1 MVGKKVPVAESIE
14 ISFSEPTETITTVSL
29 ATEINEDL
37 TQDELDTLY
46 GVGLLGIAEQEEAE
60 AIATEVQAQ
69 LPELNPKQIEL
80 GLQFATKLLGEDYE
94 IPSYKLADI
103 QSQIIDWNI
112 QRNNID
118 YDEASELDMY
128 ASEAKEEIDAEGN
141 IDEIIDSLCDRFVVF
156 TGSLAKSGYA
166 NKGLSEAMLINY
178 EEYKKIP
185 KRVKSLGYCFRK
197 AMKECLAEINSR
209 EQDPIQAEEWAKNG
223 ASLKWEKNRSQNPD
237 TLYKADYTKALI
249 CKDCDGKER

>member
-1 MVGKKVPVAESIE
+1 MAKY
-14 ISFSEPTETITTVSL
+14 L
-29 ATEINEDL
+29 TEINEDL

-60 AIATEVQAQ
+60 AIATVSIAQ

-94 IPSYKLADI
+94 IPNYKLADI

-112 QRNNID
+112 CKNNID
-118 YDEASELDMY
+118 YDEVSELDMY
-128 ASEAKEEIDAEGN
+128 ASEAQEEIDAEGN
-141 IDEIIDSLCDRFVVF
+141 IYEIIDSLCDRYVVF

-178 EEYKKIP
+178 EEFKKIP

-197 AMKECLAEINSR
+197 AMAECLAEINSR
-209 EQDPIQAEEWAKNG
+209 EQDPQQAKDWAENG
-223 ASLKWEKNRSQNPD
+223 ASGKWEKWAQQSPD
-237 TLYKADYTKALI
+237 TLYKADYSKALL
-249 CKDCDGKER
+249 CKDCDGKEG

>member
-1 MVGKKVPVAESIE
+1 MAEYLTDEE
-14 ISFSEPTETITTVSL
+14 ID
-29 ATEINEDL
+29 A
-37 TQDELDTLY
+37 
-46 GVGLLGIAEQEEAE
+46 LLEIAEQGELPNAQAE
-60 AIATEVQAQ
+60 
-69 LPELNPKQIEL
+69 LPDLNPKQIEL
-80 GLQFATKLLGEDYE
+80 GLQLATKLLGEDYE
-94 IPSYKLADI
+94 IPTYKLAEI

-128 ASEAKEEIDAEGN
+128 ASEAQEEIDADGD
-141 IDEIIDSLCDRFVVF
+141 IHEIIDSLCDKFVLF
-156 TGSLAKSGYA
+156 TGALAKSGYA
-166 NKGLSEAMLINY
+166 NKGLSEAMLVNY

-209 EQDPIQAEEWAKNG
+209 EQDLEQAKEWAKNG
-223 ASLKWEKNRSQNPD
+223 ASGKWQKRLDQNPD

-249 CKDCDGKER
+249 CKDCDGKEG

>member
-1 MVGKKVPVAESIE
+1 MAYKKVPVIESVE
-14 ISFSEPTETITTVSL
+14 VSFSEPTETLSTLSV
-29 ATEINEDL
+29 AT
-37 TQDELDTLY
+37 
-46 GVGLLGIAEQEEAE
+46 
-60 AIATEVQAQ
+60 Q
-69 LPELNPKQIEL
+69 LPDLNPKQIEL

-94 IPSYKLADI
+94 IPAYKLADI

-112 QRNNID
+112 KRNNID
-118 YDEASELDMY
+118 YDEASELAMY
-128 ASEAKEEIDAEGN
+128 ASEAQEEIDAEGN

-166 NKGLSEAMLINY
+166 NKGLSEAMLVNY

-223 ASLKWEKNRSQNPD
+223 ASSKWEKNRSQSPD
-237 TLYKADYTKALI
+237 TLYKADYTKAVI
-249 CKDCDGKER
+249 CKDCGGKEE

>member
-1 MVGKKVPVAESIE
+1 MAEILIE
-14 ISFSEPTETITTVSL
+14 D
-29 ATEINEDL
+29 EINDIIHGSES
-37 TQDELDTLY
+37 
-46 GVGLLGIAEQEEAE
+46 VSV
-60 AIATEVQAQ
+60 ATQ
-69 LPELNPKQIEL
+69 LPDLNPKQIEL

-94 IPSYKLADI
+94 IPTYKLAEI

-118 YDEASELDMY
+118 YNEASELDMY
-128 ASEAKEEIDAEGN
+128 ASEAKEEIDANGD
-141 IDEIIDSLCDRFVVF
+141 IHEIIDANCDKFILF
-156 TGSLAKSGYA
+156 TGALAKSGYT
-166 NKGLSEAMLINY
+166 NKGLSEAMLVNY

-209 EQDPIQAEEWAKNG
+209 EQAPLQAEEWAKNG
-223 ASLKWEKNRSQNPD
+223 ASGKWEKNRSQNPD

-249 CKDCDGKER
+249 CKDCDGKEG

>member
-14 ISFSEPTETITTVSL
+14 ISFSEPTETIATASL

-37 TQDELDTLY
+37 TQEELDTLL
-46 GVGLLGIAEQEEAE
+46 GIALLGIAQQEEAE
-60 AIATEVQAQ
+60 SIVTEVQAQ

-80 GLQFATKLLGEDYE
+80 GLQLATKLLGEDYE
-94 IPSYKLADI
+94 IPNYKLADI

-112 QRNNID
+112 FRNNID

-128 ASEAKEEIDAEGN
+128 ASEAKEEIDAEGD
-141 IDEIIDSLCDRFVVF
+141 IDEIIDSLCDRYTVF
-156 TGSLAKSGYA
+156 TGSLGKSGYA

-178 EEYKKIP
+178 EEFKKIP
-185 KRVKSLGYCFRK
+185 KRVKSLGYCFRR

-209 EQDPIQAEEWAKNG
+209 EQDLVQAKEWAENG
-223 ASLKWEKNRSQNPD
+223 ASSKWLKNLSQDPT
-237 TLYKADYTKALI
+237 TLYKADYSKALL
-249 CKDCDGKER
+249 CKDCDGKEG

>member
-1 MVGKKVPVAESIE
+1 MAEFLTEEE
-14 ISFSEPTETITTVSL
+14 ID
-29 ATEINEDL
+29 A
-37 TQDELDTLY
+37 
-46 GVGLLGIAEQEEAE
+46 LLEIAEQGELPKAQAE
-60 AIATEVQAQ
+60 
-69 LPELNPKQIEL
+69 LLDLNPKQIEL

-94 IPSYKLADI
+94 IPTYKLADI

-112 QRNNID
+112 KRNNID

-128 ASEAKEEIDAEGN
+128 ASEAKEEIDAEGD
-141 IDEIIDSLCDRFVVF
+141 IDGIIDSLCDRYVVF

-166 NKGLSEAMLINY
+166 NKGLSEAMLVNY

-197 AMKECLAEINSR
+197 AMAECLAEINSR

-223 ASLKWEKNRSQNPD
+223 ASLKWLKNQNQSPD
-237 TLYKADYTKALI
+237 TLYKADYTKSLI
-249 CKDCDGKER
+249 CKDCGGKEG

>member
-1 MVGKKVPVAESIE
+1 MAE
-14 ISFSEPTETITTVSL
+14 FL
-29 ATEINEDL
+29 TEINEDL

-60 AIATEVQAQ
+60 AIATVSIAQ

-94 IPSYKLADI
+94 IPNYKLADI

-112 QRNNID
+112 CRNNID

-128 ASEAKEEIDAEGN
+128 ASEAQEEIDAEGD
-141 IDEIIDSLCDRFVVF
+141 IHEIIDSLCDRYTVF

-166 NKGLSEAMLINY
+166 NKGLSEAMLVNY
-178 EEYKKIP
+178 EEFKKIP

-209 EQDPIQAEEWAKNG
+209 EQDLTQAKEWAENG
-223 ASLKWEKNRSQNPD
+223 ASSTWEKNRSQNPD
-237 TLYKADYTKALI
+237 TLYKADYSKALL
-249 CKDCDGKER
+249 CKDCDGKEG

>member
-1 MVGKKVPVAESIE
+1 MAEY
-14 ISFSEPTETITTVSL
+14 L
-29 ATEINEDL
+29 TEINEDL

-46 GVGLLGIAEQEEAE
+46 GIGLLGIAQQEEAE
-60 AIATEVQAQ
+60 SIVTEVQAQ

-249 CKDCDGKER
+249 CKDCDGKEG

>member
-1 MVGKKVPVAESIE
+1 MAE
-14 ISFSEPTETITTVSL
+14 FL
-29 ATEINEDL
+29 TEINEDL

-94 IPSYKLADI
+94 IPNYKLADI
-103 QSQIIDWNI
+103 QSQILDWNI
-112 QRNNID
+112 FRNNID

-128 ASEAKEEIDAEGN
+128 ASEAQEEIDAEGN
-141 IDEIIDSLCDRFVVF
+141 IDEIVDSLCDRYVVF
-156 TGSLAKSGYA
+156 TGSLAKSGYV
-166 NKGLSEAMLINY
+166 NKGLSEAMLVNY
-178 EEYKKIP
+178 EEFKKIP

-209 EQDPIQAEEWAKNG
+209 EQDPQQAKEWVEKG
-223 ASLKWEKNRSQNPD
+223 ASGKWQKFIQQSPD
-237 TLYKADYTKALI
+237 TLYKADYSKALI
-249 CKDCDGKER
+249 CKDCDGKEG

>member
-1 MVGKKVPVAESIE
+1 MAEY
-14 ISFSEPTETITTVSL
+14 L
-29 ATEINEDL
+29 TEINEDL

-60 AIATEVQAQ
+60 AIATVSIAQ

-94 IPSYKLADI
+94 IPNYKLADI

-112 QRNNID
+112 CRNNID

-128 ASEAKEEIDAEGN
+128 ASEAQEEIDAEGD
-141 IDEIIDSLCDRFVVF
+141 IHEIIDSLCDKFVVF

-166 NKGLSEAMLINY
+166 NKGLSEAMLVNY

-223 ASLKWEKNRSQNPD
+223 ASSKWLKNLNQDPT

-249 CKDCDGKER
+249 CKDCDGKEG

>member
-1 MVGKKVPVAESIE
+1 MAGKKVPVAESIE
-14 ISFSEPTETITTVSL
+14 ISFSEPTETIATFSL

-37 TQDELDTLY
+37 TQEELDTLY
-46 GVGLLGIAEQEEAE
+46 GIGLLGIAEQEEAE

-94 IPSYKLADI
+94 IPNYKLAEI

-112 QRNNID
+112 FRNNIN

-128 ASEAKEEIDAEGN
+128 ASEAKEEIDAEGA
-141 IDEIIDSLCDRFVVF
+141 IDEIIDSLCDRYTVF

-166 NKGLSEAMLINY
+166 NKGLSEAMLVNY
-178 EEYKKIP
+178 EEYKTIP
-185 KRVKSLGYCFRK
+185 KRVKSLGYCFRR

-209 EQDPIQAEEWAKNG
+209 EQNPQQAKDWAENG
-223 ASLKWEKNRSQNPD
+223 ASEKWEKNKSQNPD
-237 TLYKADYTKALI
+237 TIYKADYSKALI
-249 CKDCDGKER
+249 CKDCDGKEG

>member
-1 MVGKKVPVAESIE
+1 MAEY
-14 ISFSEPTETITTVSL
+14 L
-29 ATEINEDL
+29 TEINEDL

-94 IPSYKLADI
+94 IPNYKLAEI

-118 YDEASELDMY
+118 YDEASELYMY
-128 ASEAKEEIDAEGN
+128 ASEAKEEIDADGV

-166 NKGLSEAMLINY
+166 NKGLSEAMLVNY

-185 KRVKSLGYCFRK
+185 KRVKSLGYFFRK

-209 EQDPIQAEEWAKNG
+209 EQDPIQAEEWARNG
-223 ASLKWEKNRSQNPD
+223 ASGKWLKNQNQSPD

-249 CKDCDGKER
+249 CKDCGGKEG

>member
-1 MVGKKVPVAESIE
+1 MAE
-14 ISFSEPTETITTVSL
+14 FVK
-29 ATEINEDL
+29 EINEDL
-37 TQDELDTLY
+37 TQEELDTLY

-60 AIATEVQAQ
+60 AISTEVQAQ

-94 IPSYKLADI
+94 IPNYKLADI

-112 QRNNID
+112 CRNNID
-118 YDEASELDMY
+118 YDEASELAMY
-128 ASEAKEEIDAEGN
+128 ASEAQEEIDAEGDIN
-141 IDEIIDSLCDRFVVF
+141 EIIDSLCDRAVVF

-166 NKGLSEAMLINY
+166 NKGLSEAMLVNY
-178 EEYKKIP
+178 EEFKKIP

-209 EQDPIQAEEWAKNG
+209 EQDLQQAKDWAENG
-223 ASLKWEKNRSQNPD
+223 ASGKWEKWAQQSPD
-237 TLYKADYTKALI
+237 TLYKADYSKALI
-249 CKDCDGKER
+249 CKDCDGKEG